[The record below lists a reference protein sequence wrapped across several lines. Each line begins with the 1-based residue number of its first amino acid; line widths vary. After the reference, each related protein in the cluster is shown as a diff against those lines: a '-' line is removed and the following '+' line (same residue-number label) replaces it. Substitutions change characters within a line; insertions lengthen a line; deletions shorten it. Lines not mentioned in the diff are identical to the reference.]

1 MLACSGT
8 PVARCNGERVAQL
21 TLHHGKAMFRTH
33 WQIAGCAIATLIAVL
48 PAAAQRATLRG
59 QVVEASSGQPIAAAV
74 IEIMPRHEE
83 AVTDAQG
90 RFTVRTTVGDHVI
103 VADALG
109 YGSQLQ
115 AVTIGDATADVQV
128 SLEKD
133 PVLLQGVVATASRL
147 ESRRRAYPYA
157 VRSLKAQQIAASG
170 APNMEMFVRERF
182 GVLYTS
188 CRPTVAA
195 RSALGTFVRRDPGG
209 ASGFQ
214 SCVFSRGGTTPARVY
229 IDEVRMPDTGALALY
244 HPADIAEVEVYHN
257 GEQVR
262 VYTRWFMEWAA
273 RNQFNPLP
281 LSVASFF

>member
-1 MLACSGT
+1 
-8 PVARCNGERVAQL
+8 
-21 TLHHGKAMFRTH
+21 MFRTQ
-33 WQIAGCAIATLIAVL
+33 WQIVGCAIAALAAAL
-48 PAAAQRATLRG
+48 PASAQRATLRG
-59 QVVEASSGQPIAAAV
+59 QVVDASSGQPISAAV

-90 RFTVRTTVGDHVI
+90 RFSVRTSFGDHVI

-115 AVTIGDATADVQV
+115 AVTIGDAAVDVQV
-128 SLEKD
+128 SLQRD

-182 GVLYTS
+182 GVMFTS
-188 CRPTVAA
+188 CRPTIAA
-195 RSALGTFVRRDPGG
+195 RSALGTFVRMDRGG

-214 SCVFSRGGTTPARVY
+214 SCVWSRGGTSPARVY

-244 HPADIAEVEVYHN
+244 HPADVAEVEVYHN
-257 GEQVR
+257 GEQIR